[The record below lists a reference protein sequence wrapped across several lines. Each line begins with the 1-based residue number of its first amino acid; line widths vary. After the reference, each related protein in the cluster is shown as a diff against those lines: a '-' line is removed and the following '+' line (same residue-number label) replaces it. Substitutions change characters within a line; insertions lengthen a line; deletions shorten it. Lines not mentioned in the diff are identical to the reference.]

1 MLPTHD
7 FYQVTLRVS
16 VVLGDY
22 LEKKLENC
30 VVFSGWKLESRQ
42 HVGTEWTEVLFLLQL
57 LSVSPWCR
65 HDLLTFW

>member
-7 FYQVTLRVS
+7 FNQVTLRVS

-30 VVFSGWKLESRQ
+30 VVFSGWKLESKQ
-42 HVGTEWTEVLFLLQL
+42 HMGTE
-57 LSVSPWCR
+57 
-65 HDLLTFW
+65 